1 MSNIPPKPR
10 PLNKAGV
17 YLSQAT
23 IQGNT
28 VTSDRGQPLYKG
40 QNAGSQLFG
49 GFTVVKGDI
58 TIPSLSYIGLTVSV
72 QPSAITLL
80 DVETFS
86 LVCSATVPRSITSS
100 KEFVWRTWDGTILSA
115 GAGVTITNIN
125 LNDIMSSSVLT
136 VNSTMPGV
144 FSYTCEVTV
153 QTSES
158 SDSATVT
165 VNGMSAR
172 GLSRNYRESF
182 VVVVVLFVCLFLWG
196 GGGGGGGRGGGA
208 LYSSTVD

>member
-1 MSNIPPKPR
+1 M
-10 PLNKAGV
+10 
-17 YLSQAT
+17 
-23 IQGNT
+23 
-28 VTSDRGQPLYKG
+28 
-40 QNAGSQLFG
+40 
-49 GFTVVKGDI
+49 KGDI
-58 TIPSLSYIGLTVSV
+58 TITSLSYIGLTVSV

-100 KEFVWRTWDGTILSA
+100 KEFVWRTGDGTILSA
-115 GAGVTITNIN
+115 GAGVTITSIN

-172 GLSRNYRESF
+172 GLSRE
-182 VVVVVLFVCLFLWG
+182 LFVCLFGCLFVCC
-196 GGGGGGGRGGGA
+196 
-208 LYSSTVD
+208 LFVCLFSPTVQ